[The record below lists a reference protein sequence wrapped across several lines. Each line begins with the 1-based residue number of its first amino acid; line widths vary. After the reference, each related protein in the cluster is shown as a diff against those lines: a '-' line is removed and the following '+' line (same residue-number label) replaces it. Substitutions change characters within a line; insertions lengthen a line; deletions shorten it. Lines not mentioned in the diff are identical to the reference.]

1 MTRFFPWKKLGSI
14 TFFSLTSIT
23 YLVHEAVVFGAT
35 IGAAIMV
42 GVLGLPPTVITWCG
56 PGEPI
61 TYRKKKAL
69 HWSFFTTAGRNSYN
83 GQWHLASLLANPFI
97 IKAYLWFWGTFFQ
110 GKKWQDRKKYHLGD
124 IVWFKTKFS

>member
-1 MTRFFPWKKLGSI
+1 MEKFQTWLDSFLEKSLVF

-69 HWSFFTTAGRNSYN
+69 HWSFFTTAGNSYN

-97 IKAYLWFWGTFFQ
+97 IKAYLWF
-110 GKKWQDRKKYHLGD
+110 
-124 IVWFKTKFS
+124 

>member
-14 TFFSLTSIT
+14 AFFSLTRIT

-61 TYRKKKAL
+61 TYRKKKHFIGL
-69 HWSFFTTAGRNSYN
+69 
-83 GQWHLASLLANPFI
+83 SLQLQEEI
-97 IKAYLWFWGTFFQ
+97 HTMDSDILQAY
-110 GKKWQDRKKYHLGD
+110 WQIPL
-124 IVWFKTKFS
+124 